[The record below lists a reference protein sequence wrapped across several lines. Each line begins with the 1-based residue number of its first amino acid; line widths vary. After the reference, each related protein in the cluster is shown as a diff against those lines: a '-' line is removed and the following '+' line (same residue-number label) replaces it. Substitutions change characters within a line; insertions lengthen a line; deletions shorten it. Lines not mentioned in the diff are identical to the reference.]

1 MKTPQV
7 IAGCA
12 AWMRRASPEA
22 AVCSAARRSGRRN
35 SHWLLLAW
43 GVLLLGSSCSAIAD
57 SAGFGSPGGPE
68 PANLRAV
75 ADVLQQDAGDLELL
89 ISFGTS
95 KGGAAGHLA
104 LAVHDASSPDGR
116 VYSANFYADRSR
128 KHETDFYVDELMLA
142 IPKYEYLFGT
152 RSSLGAKASFGLD
165 FGEVYKRSVIGLRV
179 YGVPVAERK
188 ALVGYFQRINDD
200 FRQRA
205 RDTEYHDGE
214 VKYDYLRLNCAK
226 TIGAA
231 FKFGAQYSELE
242 VTSAP
247 ILSRR
252 RLVAAAHANIPTEMA
267 MKLLDAWHAR
277 GYRMDVVLYR
287 KFATST
293 WKAPDED
300 LTFKDLPD
308 RFPSV
313 LSRDFRREQGQYEDF
328 DNLLA
333 MYLLAN
339 LAKYVVHVDE
349 TTKQL
354 EIRKTSKSL
363 DYPAALEDARRD
375 ALHDSENYLRGLP
388 VATRRLA
395 VEPPVG
401 PAPQARAASS
411 SENK

>member
-1 MKTPQV
+1 MS
-7 IAGCA
+7 
-12 AWMRRASPEA
+12 MHRRCNTWWS
-22 AVCSAARRSGRRN
+22 V
-35 SHWLLLAW
+35 LVW
-43 GVLLLGSSCSAIAD
+43 GVLLLSGFSAFAD

-75 ADVLQQDAGDLELL
+75 AEVLQQDAGDLELL

-95 KGGAAGHLA
+95 NGGSAGHLA

-128 KHETDFYVDELMLA
+128 KHEADFYVDDLMLA

-165 FGEVYKRSVIGLRV
+165 FGEVYKRSVIGVRV
-179 YGVPVAERK
+179 SGVPFAERQ

-205 RDTEYHDGE
+205 RDPEYHDGE

-242 VTSAP
+242 VTSAS

-252 RLVAAAHANIPTEMA
+252 RLVAAANANIPTEMA

-287 KFATST
+287 KYTAST
-293 WKAPDED
+293 WKAPDEE
-300 LTFKDLPD
+300 LMFKDLPD

-313 LSRDFRREQGQYEDF
+313 LSRDFRREQGRYEDF

-349 TTKQL
+349 TTKRL
-354 EIRKTSKSL
+354 EIRKTSMSL
-363 DYPAALEDARRD
+363 DYPAASEDARRD
-375 ALHDSENYLRGLP
+375 ALQDSENYLRGLP

-395 VEPPVG
+395 VEPSVG
-401 PAPQARAASS
+401 PVPQTRTASS
-411 SENK
+411 SDNK